1 MPGVERV
8 TVARVSKTQGLE
20 GEVAAE
26 ILTDFPE
33 RLRGLREVL
42 ASERTGPP
50 RHLLIERTRFHK
62 DKIVFKFADYDT
74 IDAAKTL
81 VGAELQ
87 VPRAE
92 ACALPARA
100 YYAFD
105 LIGCRV
111 VECARASTERRELGR
126 VRELLRPA
134 EDSFHAP
141 QILVVESARGE
152 LLIPFAAEICR
163 RISIAE
169 KTIEV
174 ELPEGL
180 EDLNR

>member
-8 TVARVSKTQGLE
+8 TIARVSKTQGLK

-33 RLRGLREVL
+33 RLRALRQVL
-42 ASERTGPP
+42 AWNGAQLP
-50 RHLLIERTRFHK
+50 RWLTIERSWFHK
-62 DKIVFKFADYDT
+62 KQIVFKFAGCDN
-74 IDAAKTL
+74 IEAARAL
-81 VGAELQ
+81 VGTELQ
-87 VPRAE
+87 LPRGDAYP
-92 ACALPARA
+92 LPAST

-111 VECARASTERRELGR
+111 IERDAGGTRELGR
-126 VRELLRPA
+126 VRELMRPG
-134 EDSFHAP
+134 EDNLAAP
-141 QILVVESARGE
+141 QILVVDGAEGE
-152 LLIPFAAEICR
+152 LLIPFAEEICR
-163 RISIAE
+163 RVNIKE